1 MNQLQQV
8 RWQSQKGEGD
18 APEWKQWGFE
28 DVRGL
33 FYSLLFYLSISLL

>member
-28 DVRGL
+28 DVRRL
-33 FYSLLFYLSISLL
+33 FLFCSILSISLL